1 MRLAID
7 HHYSPAIAEQL
18 RHRGHDVVAAL
29 DRGWEREDDEALLA
43 LCAAEDRALLTNN
56 VGDFTMIMRSWAVQ
70 GRHHA
75 GLVFTADA
83 SMPRHRQAIGRYVT
97 ALDGLLREHPAER
110 GLRDRIVWL
119 SVHA

>member
-1 MRLAID
+1 VKLAID

-56 VGDFTMIMRSWAVQ
+56 VGDFTVIVRSWALQ

-83 SMPRHRQAIGRYVT
+83 SLPRQRGMIGRYVT
-97 ALDGLLREHPAER
+97 ALDELLEAHHTDR
-110 GLRDRIVWL
+110 GLEDGIHWL
-119 SVHA
+119 